1 MSRALIRTSLWLA
14 AAGAA
19 FAAAAVSAAN
29 NDSGFVPLFLILGVA
44 GLVAAWADRWSGGG
58 RLGIV
63 VVGVAVGWVG
73 IAVAVLVL
81 LAWAEA
87 LCGCSRP
94 EPMAETEYLGVA
106 VTAWRVLAI
115 VGGAAAAGAAALLR
129 RSPWHQR

>member
-44 GLVAAWADRWSGGG
+44 GLVAAWADRWSGSG

-73 IAVAVLVL
+73 MPSRFSSFWRGQKPCAGAVAL
-81 LAWAEA
+81 
-87 LCGCSRP
+87 SR
-94 EPMAETEYLGVA
+94 
-106 VTAWRVLAI
+106 WRKPSTSEW
-115 VGGAAAAGAAALLR
+115 R
-129 RSPWHQR
+129 